1 MNKKIHFIYMI
12 VASLLVGLNTQA
24 QQDPQYTQYM
34 YNTMSINPAYAG
46 SKGYGSFALLGRTQW
61 VGVDG
66 APDTQT
72 FSFHTPLQHNL
83 GIGFN
88 IINDEIGPSD
98 ELYIDANISYT
109 LQTSERGNLAFGL
122 RLGGRTLNLDW
133 SKGSFQNPDAVF
145 NQNIDNRF
153 TATIGGGFYYYTDR
167 FYLGVSVPN
176 FLRTDHYDDL
186 IESVAAERLHY
197 FLIAGYVFD
206 LSEEVKFKPAVIAK
220 AVSGAPLSA
229 DFSANFLFRE
239 KFTVGLA
246 YRWDD
251 SISGLVNLQVSDR
264 LQIGYAYDLTTSNFR
279 NYNSGTHEVML
290 TYDLLRTPKLK
301 SPRFF

>member
-1 MNKKIHFIYMI
+1 MNRKIQYICTI
-12 VASLLVGLNTQA
+12 VASVLLGYNMQA

-72 FSFHTPLQHNL
+72 LSFHTPVGNNL
-83 GIGFN
+83 GLGFN
-88 IINDEIGPSD
+88 IINDELGPS
-98 ELYIDANISYT
+98 EEIYLEANISYT
-109 LQTSERGNLAFGL
+109 LQTSEQGNLAFGL
-122 RLGGRTLNLDW
+122 RLGGRTLNIDW
-133 SKGSFQNPDAVF
+133 SKGNFQNPDVVF
-145 NQNIDNRF
+145 NQNINNRF
-153 TATIGGGFYYYTDR
+153 LATVGAGFYYYTDK
-167 FYLGVSVPN
+167 FYLGASVPN

-186 IESVAAERLHY
+186 LESVAVERLHY
-197 FLIAGYVFD
+197 FFITGYVFD
-206 LSEEVKFKPAVIAK
+206 LSEEVKFKPAAITK
-220 AVSGAPLSA
+220 IVSGAPLSV
-229 DFSANFLFRE
+229 DLSANFLFKER
-239 KFTVGLA
+239 FAIGLA

-251 SISGLVNLQVSDR
+251 SISGLINLQVNNR

-279 NYNSGTHEVML
+279 NYNSGTHEVIL
-290 TYDLLRTPKLK
+290 IYDLLKTPKLK